1 MMSGDISGYQD
12 YYEKARDAGAVYTS
26 RIARCKHHLK
36 AIEDSEA
43 AIKKDLQP
51 LEPMMETLEKYIQN
65 VKAREF
71 GEAIEVHS
79 KIGSAASQY
88 YNACYSIAKKMLVGD
103 GTKGK
108 CVILHGIADSGKSY
122 IADFMYRIFDS
133 YSKNEPK
140 GIFDEPITPEEA
152 NKQLLIMNE
161 VEMSVLFKQK
171 NISNMKRLTEGRG
184 MPL

>member
-1 MMSGDISGYQD
+1 MSGDISGYQD

-43 AIKKDLQP
+43 GIKKDLP
-51 LEPMMETLEKYIQN
+51 LLKPMMETLENYRQTFN
-65 VKAREF
+65 VQEL
-71 GEAIEVHS
+71 GEAIEVYS
-79 KIGSAASQY
+79 KIGSTESQY

-103 GTKGK
+103 GTKGR
-108 CVILHGIADSGKSY
+108 CVIIHGIADSGKSY

-161 VEMSVLFKQK
+161 VEMSILFKQK
-171 NISNMKRLTEGRG
+171 NISNMKKLTEGRG